1 MLQLDWNTTLDLIRE
16 GLPPAQFLNWLKP
29 VRLVSYNDESVVLGV
44 PSRFHEQ
51 WLRSHY
57 AQTITQA
64 IKNQVGAD
72 LQLEFQIVV
81 GEQTPL
87 VETIKS
93 VTPTDCAL
101 SPWPNLHGIEPALVE
116 VKQAPSPAPN
126 IPLFNSPFLESEYN
140 SVAFRC
146 ASLFA
151 EGKEALIN
159 PLIILGSIGTGKT
172 HLLAEIGRKIHER
185 NPRLLI
191 RYTTFEAFTA
201 EMVQSFKD
209 GSILSF
215 KRKYRDQN
223 YCLLLDD
230 IQGLSKKLRTQEEL
244 LYILNDIVGRDGR
257 VAFTTTVPP
266 HLLEDFI
273 EPLRSRLLSGVIAEI
288 TSPSFE
294 ERVELL
300 KRKSEEVGIAVEPGV
315 LRSIAGQITSDIR
328 ELMGTLLRIHLH
340 SKIEQKPLTTQF
352 LVDHGMCRQEQY
364 FSSEIK
370 MDDIL
375 RLIEHNFGITRTE
388 LMSKSRKSRVAWARQ
403 VAMYLARLYTS
414 LSLDVIGKTF
424 DRDHATVVHAFQKVN
439 DTIQNQPTKSY
450 EVEFLKKRLAAR
462 RKETPPCTEY
472 YLPSTS

>member
-29 VRLVSYNDESVVLGV
+29 VQLVSYNEKSVVLGV

-51 WLRSHY
+51 WLRNHY

-81 GEQTPL
+81 YEQTLPI
-87 VETIKS
+87 ETMKS
-93 VTPTDCAL
+93 ASTPTDCAL
-101 SPWPNLHGIEPALVE
+101 SPWPTLHGIKPALVE
-116 VKQAPSPAPN
+116 VKQAPSPAPD
-126 IPLFNSPFLESEYN
+126 IPLFHSSFLESDYN

-159 PLIILGSIGTGKT
+159 PLIILGGIGMGKT
-172 HLLAEIGRKIHER
+172 HLLADIGRKIQER
-185 NPRLLI
+185 NPRLQI

-223 YCLLLDD
+223 YCLLFDD
-230 IQGLSKKLRTQEEL
+230 LQGLGKKLRTQEEL

-273 EPLRSRLLSGVIAEI
+273 DPLRSRLISGVIAEI
-288 TSPSFE
+288 TPPSFE
-294 ERVELL
+294 ERVEIL
-300 KRKSEEVGIAVEPGV
+300 KRKSQEMGIEVELGV
-315 LRSIAGQITSDIR
+315 LRSISGQITSDIR

-340 SKIEQKPLTTQF
+340 ARLEQKKITTQF
-352 LVDHGMCRQEQY
+352 LVDHGMCTQEQY
-364 FSSEIK
+364 SPSEIK

-388 LMSKSRKSRVAWARQ
+388 LISKSRKSRVAWARQ
-403 VAMYLARLYTS
+403 VAMYLARLYTA
-414 LSLDVIGKTF
+414 LPLEVIGKTF
-424 DRDHATVVHAFQKVN
+424 SRDHATVIHAFQKVN
-439 DTIQNQPTKSY
+439 DTLQNQPTKSY

-462 RKETPPCTEY
+462 RKAPCTEY
-472 YLPSTS
+472 YSPSTS